1 MIKDLNDYLKK
12 SKLSIW
18 ISIAFL
24 FASYGLMLI
33 SSSFSIDS
41 ECYINDPIYEFNWWK
56 NLGRWGLTFIN
67 KLFNLKNLVLYFN
80 DYLTVI
86 MLILFIIAF
95 GYLIYLYMPKEYEK
109 AYLKTQ
115 FILPIIFL
123 SSPIFAE
130 QFSFSMQNVAVS
142 LGMLLIAVLFIAYY
156 YAKNLDKK
164 YKYFIYLVGMII
176 TSIVFGIYQSLI
188 ALYVA
193 VVIILYFLKCL
204 NEKDNCFK
212 FLITELIRFLLSF
225 IIYFVICKLTSNGN
239 NYLQTGYSAG
249 IIVVLKNI
257 YNIIVSMIKNET
269 IFYNISYSI
278 ALIILL
284 FLFIKI
290 SKDKKMNLGIVLS
303 FIGLVLMPYFI
314 MIITGVDQYKRTQF
328 NYPLF
333 IGFIILFGTL
343 VLLTNNKK
351 IVKSIGYVC
360 LVFALGIAYKQTL
373 ITATLFQTHEQIYNE
388 DIRNVQKIESI
399 IENKDWYDENTYYK
413 LILVGKLE
421 PKSKTEYL
429 KGEIIGQSFFEF
441 EYDKHYGVNSR
452 GVIFMNNLGNNY
464 QLSDKKEFEFAKEY
478 VQKNQLAIFPNKDS
492 AQLIDND
499 TIIIRLSE
507 EM

>member
-41 ECYINDPIYEFNWWK
+41 ECYINDPIYEFNWWE
-56 NLGRWGLTFIN
+56 NLGRWGLTLIN
-67 KLFNLKNLVLYFN
+67 KTLHLKDLVLYFN
-80 DYLTVI
+80 DYLTI
-86 MLILFIIAF
+86 ISLIIFIISF
-95 GYLIYLYMPKEYEK
+95 GYLLYLYIPKEYEK
-109 AYLKTQ
+109 TYLKIQ
-115 FILPIIFL
+115 FIFPIIFL
-123 SSPIFAE
+123 SNPIFAE

-142 LGMLLIAVLFIAYY
+142 LGLLLIVVLSVVYY
-156 YAKNLDKK
+156 YAKDLDKK
-164 YKYFIYLVGMII
+164 YKYFINFIGIII

-188 ALYVA
+188 VFYIA

-212 FLITELIRFLLSF
+212 FLINEIIKFLLSF
-225 IIYFVICKLTSNGN
+225 IIYFIICKLTSNGN
-239 NYLQTGYSAG
+239 NYLQTGYRDG
-249 IIVVLKNI
+249 ILMVLKNL
-257 YNIIVSMIKNET
+257 YNVVVSMLKNET
-269 IFYNISYSI
+269 IFYNIGYSI

-284 FLFIKI
+284 YLFIKI
-290 SKDKKMNLGIVLS
+290 IKDKKMNLGIVLC
-303 FIGLVLMPYFI
+303 FIGFILMPYFI

-333 IGFIILFGTL
+333 VGFIILFGTL

-351 IVKSIGYVC
+351 IVKSIGYIC
-360 LVFALGIAYKQTL
+360 LVFALAIAYKQTL
-373 ITATLFQTHEQIYNE
+373 ITATLFQTHEEIYKE
-388 DIRNVQKIESI
+388 DIRKVQKIESI
-399 IENKDWYDENTYYK
+399 IENKEWYDEDAKYK

-421 PKSKTEYL
+421 PKTKIEYL
-429 KGEIIGQSFFEF
+429 KGEIIGKSFFEF
-441 EYDKHYGVNSR
+441 EYEEKYGVNSR

-464 QLSDKKEFEFAKEY
+464 QLSDNKEFESAKEY
-478 VQKNQLAIFPNKDS
+478 VRENQVPIFPNKES
-492 AQLIDND
+492 VQLIDDN
-499 TIIIRLSE
+499 IIVIRLSE